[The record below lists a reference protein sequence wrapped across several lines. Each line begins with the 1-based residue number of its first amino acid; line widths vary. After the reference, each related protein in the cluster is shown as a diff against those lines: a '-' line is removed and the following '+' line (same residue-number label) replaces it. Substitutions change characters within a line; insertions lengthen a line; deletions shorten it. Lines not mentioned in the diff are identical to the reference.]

1 MPECRVRKISLYSIV
16 LSLAF
21 LGASAFTKPSIR
33 CNRLASQRSIKQS
46 GKSLQMANI
55 FDDIRNFLEGIVD
68 GDGGKKESEESED
81 LGPGT
86 NRVATI
92 PVQEIKPGG
101 LRLFLMFH
109 LIGAQN
115 TPQKGSWKADQPTTE
130 EYILDLRYHDNTA
143 ILTVTLHPDQITIDR
158 FGSTP
163 STAYMMHEG
172 VIIQSVLDE
181 LHECAFDESIEEVN
195 RLLLLPEPKDAIE
208 KVRDAL
214 AFA

>member
-1 MPECRVRKISLYSIV
+1 MPECGVRKISLYLIV
-16 LSLAF
+16 LSLAL

-33 CNRLASQRSIKQS
+33 CNRVVSHRFSKQS
-46 GKSLQMANI
+46 DVKLQMANI
-55 FDDIRNFLEGIVD
+55 FDDIRNFFEDLGD
-68 GDGGKKESEESED
+68 GDKKESEVSED
-81 LGPGT
+81 LAPGT

-115 TPQKGSWKADQPTTE
+115 TPEKGSWRADQPTTE
-130 EYILDLRYHDNTA
+130 EYILDLRYHDHTA

-172 VIIQSVLDE
+172 VIIQGVLDE
-181 LHECAFDESIEEVN
+181 LHQCAFDEAIEEEN
-195 RLLLLPEPKDAIE
+195 RLLLLPDPKDAIE

>member
-1 MPECRVRKISLYSIV
+1 MPECGVRKISLYLIV
-16 LSLAF
+16 LSLAL

-33 CNRLASQRSIKQS
+33 CNRVVSHRFSKQS
-46 GKSLQMANI
+46 DVKLQMANI
-55 FDDIRNFLEGIVD
+55 FDDIRNFFEDLGD
-68 GDGGKKESEESED
+68 GDKKESEVWED
-81 LGPGT
+81 LAPGT

-115 TPQKGSWKADQPTTE
+115 TPEKGSWRADQPTTE
-130 EYILDLRYHDNTA
+130 EYILDLRYHDHTA

-172 VIIQSVLDE
+172 VIIQGVLDE
-181 LHECAFDESIEEVN
+181 LHQCAFDEAIEEEN

>member
-1 MPECRVRKISLYSIV
+1 MFAFRVRKIVLYFIV
-16 LSLAF
+16 LSLA
-21 LGASAFTKPSIR
+21 LLSASAFTKPSIR
-33 CNRLASQRSIKQS
+33 CSRVKSHRLLKQRNV
-46 GKSLQMANI
+46 GLQMANI
-55 FDDIRNFLEGIVD
+55 FDDIRNFLEELGD
-68 GDGGKKESEESED
+68 GDKNNKENEASED
-81 LGPGT
+81 LAIGT

-109 LIGAQN
+109 LIGEQN
-115 TPQKGSWKADQPTTE
+115 TPEKGSWKADQPTTE
-130 EYILDLRYHDNTA
+130 EYILDLRFHDNTA

-163 STAYMMHEG
+163 STAYMMQES
-172 VIIQSVLDE
+172 VIIQGVLDE
-181 LHECAFDESIEEVN
+181 LHDCAFDEAIEEEN

-208 KVRDAL
+208 KVRESL

>member
-1 MPECRVRKISLYSIV
+1 MPTCRVRKISLYLIV
-16 LSLAF
+16 LSLAL
-21 LGASAFTKPSIR
+21 LGASAFNKPSIR
-33 CNRLASQRSIKQS
+33 CNRVESHRFIKQS
-46 GKSLQMANI
+46 NVRLQMANI
-55 FDDIRNFLEGIVD
+55 FDDIRNFLEELGD
-68 GDGGKKESEESED
+68 GDKKESEASED
-81 LGPGT
+81 LAPGT

-115 TPQKGSWKADQPTTE
+115 TPEKGSWRADQPTTG
-130 EYILDLRYHDNTA
+130 EYILDFRYHDHTA
-143 ILTVTLHPDQITIDR
+143 ILTVTLQPDQITIDR

-163 STAYMMHEG
+163 SNSYMMQEG
-172 VIIQSVLDE
+172 MIIQGVLDE
-181 LHECAFDESIEEVN
+181 LHECAFDESIEEEN